1 MGQSVPEGSVSKL
14 VEDVAAAVR
23 VPLEREVM
31 VAFWPLRETTPA
43 KSSIKSSW
51 PAARFELLRGRR
63 NEVRT
68 LVVPELLKL
77 TVRVVPVRV
86 IALAILKSRPRPV
99 LAEKTW
105 ERLLMRT
112 ELMVPGLK
120 EQIALTAQAG
130 LVRATPVSLRKV
142 SC

>member
-1 MGQSVPEGSVSKL
+1 
-14 VEDVAAAVR
+14 
-23 VPLEREVM
+23 M
-31 VAFWPLRETTPA
+31 VAFWPFRETTPV
-43 KSSIKSSW
+43 KSSIRSNW
-51 PAARFELLRGRR
+51 PAARFELVRGRR

-86 IALAILKSRPRPV
+86 MALAILKSRPKPV
-99 LAEKTW
+99 LAEKTC

-112 ELMVPGLK
+112 EVMVPGLK
-120 EQIALTAQAG
+120 EQIALIAQTG